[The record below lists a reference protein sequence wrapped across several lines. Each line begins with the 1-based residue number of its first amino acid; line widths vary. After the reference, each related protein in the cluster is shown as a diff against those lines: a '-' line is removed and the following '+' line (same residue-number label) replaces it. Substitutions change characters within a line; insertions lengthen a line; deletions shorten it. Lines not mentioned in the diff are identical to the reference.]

1 MSTPEIRPATQGEI
15 PEVLRF
21 QAKCYGLPEAH
32 FRELSERDPWF
43 KPENILLLH
52 SSDKIASCLQIF
64 PKPIRIGSASVTIAG
79 VGNVATHPEYRGRG
93 YATRLLER
101 AVELMKDRG
110 YGLSILFT
118 KIHGFYQRLGWGVA
132 CPRYKYVIP
141 AAEGRHRDP
150 SEFQV
155 EPLKQDDLND
165 IMHIYE
171 ASNKRRMLSVQRSA
185 ECWRRQLSHRL
196 AEEIESVVVRKD
208 GEILAYGRF
217 TATAERLWVIE
228 AGSPRGDKF
237 EAPFRELLEYARAR
251 AREKGLNYMSAY
263 IPPDI
268 RLADEILKS
277 GGRDETRSW
286 SGLMARVVSLESLFE
301 SILPELNERASDKE
315 ISGRIQ
321 IRTGEG
327 EIPLKIEPGGVEVA
341 ETGTGAPYRVQQPT
355 LAQHLTGYLLPTQA
369 LAHGLAQADAAT
381 AKLLDALFE
390 TEIPPHFWR
399 YDRF

>member
-1 MSTPEIRPATQGEI
+1 MNTPEIRLATRDEI
-15 PEVLRF
+15 SEVFRL

-43 KPENILLLH
+43 KPENILLLR

-93 YATRLLER
+93 YATRLLEQSVR
-101 AVELMKDRG
+101 LMRGRG
-110 YGLSILFT
+110 YGLSVLFT
-118 KIHGFYQRLGWGVA
+118 KIHNFYQRLGWGIA

-141 AAEGRHRDP
+141 TAEEGHKDS

-155 EPLKQDDLND
+155 EPLEQDDLND

-171 ASNKRRMLSVQRSA
+171 ASNKRRTLSVRRSE

-196 AEEIESVVVRKD
+196 AEEIESAVVRKD
-208 GEILAYGRF
+208 GGLLAYGRF
-217 TATAERLWVIE
+217 TTTAKRLWIIE
-228 AGSPRGDKF
+228 AGSPREGK
-237 EAPFRELLEYARAR
+237 APSRELLKYARAR
-251 AREKGLNYMSAY
+251 ARGEGLNYISAY

-286 SGLMARVVSLESLFE
+286 SGLMARVVSLERLFE
-301 SILPELNERASDKE
+301 SILPELNERVSDKE
-315 ISGRIQ
+315 ISGKIQ
-321 IRTGEG
+321 IRTDEG
-327 EIPLKIEPGGVEVA
+327 EISLKIGPGGVGVA
-341 ETGTGAPYRVQQPT
+341 EMGTGAPYRVQHPT

-369 LAHGLAQADAAT
+369 LAHGLAQTNATT

>member
-1 MSTPEIRPATQGEI
+1 MCTPEIRPATRDEI
-15 PEVLRF
+15 PEVFQF

-43 KPENILLLH
+43 KPGNILLLR
-52 SSDKIASCLQIF
+52 SSDEIASCLQIF

-79 VGNVATHPEYRGRG
+79 VGNVATHPGYQGRG
-93 YATRLLER
+93 YATRLLEQ
-101 AVELMKDRG
+101 AVGLMKDRG

-118 KIHGFYQRLGWGVA
+118 KIHGFYQRLGWGIA

-141 AAEGRHRDP
+141 AAERGHKD
-150 SEFQV
+150 SGEFQV
-155 EPLKQDDLND
+155 EPLEQDDLNAVMR
-165 IMHIYE
+165 IHE
-171 ASNKRRMLSVQRSA
+171 ASNKRRTLSVQRSA
-185 ECWRRQLSHRL
+185 GCWQRQLSHRL
-196 AEEIESVVVRKD
+196 AEEVGSVVARKD
-208 GEILAYGRF
+208 GGALAYGRF
-217 TATAERLWVIE
+217 TATPKRLWIIE

-237 EAPFRELLEYARAR
+237 EAPFRELLKYARAR
-251 AREKGLNYMSAY
+251 ARERGLDYISAY

-277 GGRDETRSW
+277 GGQNKTRSW
-286 SGLMARVVSLESLFE
+286 SGLMVRVVSLERLFK
-301 SILPELNERASDKE
+301 SILPELNERASDKG

-321 IRTGEG
+321 IRTDEG
-327 EIPLKIEPGGVEVA
+327 EISLKIEPGGVEVA
-341 ETGTGAPYRVQQPT
+341 KTGSGAPYRVQHPT
-355 LAQHLTGYLLPTQA
+355 LAQHLTGYLPPTRA